1 MPASDPLSL
10 VFLGCVIF
18 SGGFLVIST
27 LLGLGHT
34 DGGLHIGHGH
44 DLHFGHDFGHHF
56 GHNLGGHDIH
66 ANTLHGHSQ
75 LSDGSTHGHAVHADT
90 GLQSPPSLWT
100 TLTNAFLG
108 ALNLYGLLMF
118 LLVFGLVGYV
128 LHNALGLGL
137 LALTF
142 AILLGFG
149 SSIGLTTVLSR
160 VFRPGE
166 ETILTAESSQLEGRV
181 GQVTMAI
188 RPGGIGEV
196 IFTRK
201 GGGRQSIGA
210 RSADGEAIPRD
221 ADVVI
226 LGYHDGIATVQ
237 AWDRFISNV
246 RAGTTPLL
254 EPLEP

>member
-1 MPASDPLSL
+1 MPATDPLSL

-18 SGGFLVIST
+18 SGGFLVITT

-44 DLHFGHDFGHHF
+44 ELHLGHD
-56 GHNLGGHDIH
+56 LGGHDV
-66 ANTLHGHSQ
+66 
-75 LSDGSTHGHAVHADT
+75 GHAVHAHTLNGHSQISDGSSHGHVVHADA
-90 GLQSPPSLWT
+90 GLQSAPSLWT
-100 TLTNAFLG
+100 TLTAAFWG

-137 LALTF
+137 FALTF
-142 AILLGFG
+142 AILLGLG
-149 SSIGLTTVLSR
+149 SSVGLTTVLSR

-181 GQVTMAI
+181 GQVTISI

-210 RSADGEAIPRD
+210 RSADDESIPRD

-226 LGYHDGIATVQ
+226 LGYRDGIATVQ

>member
-1 MPASDPLSL
+1 MPATDPLSL

-44 DLHFGHDFGHHF
+44 GLHLGHD
-56 GHNLGGHDIH
+56 LGGHDAGHAGHAIH
-66 ANTLHGHSQ
+66 TDTIHGHSQ
-75 LSDGSTHGHAVHADT
+75 ISDGSSHGHVVHADT
-90 GLQSPPSLWT
+90 GLQSSPSPWT
-100 TLTNAFLG
+100 TLTAAFWG
-108 ALNLYGLLMF
+108 ALTLYGLLMF

-137 LALTF
+137 LALTV
-142 AILLGFG
+142 AILLGVG
-149 SSIGLTTVLSR
+149 SSIGLTTLLSR
-160 VFRPGE
+160 VFSPGE

-181 GQVTMAI
+181 GQVTMSI

-210 RSADGEAIPRD
+210 RSADDEAIPRE

-226 LGYHDGIATVQ
+226 LGYRGGIATVQ

-246 RAGTTPLL
+246 RAGTMPLL

>member
-18 SGGFLVIST
+18 SGGFLIIST

-44 DLHFGHDFGHHF
+44 GLHFGHDFGHDV
-56 GHNLGGHDIH
+56 GHAAVH
-66 ANTLHGHSQ
+66 ADTVHGHSQ
-75 LSDGSTHGHAVHADT
+75 ISDGSSHGHLTHADT
-90 GLQSPPSLWT
+90 GLQSTSSAWASLT
-100 TLTNAFLG
+100 AAFWG
-108 ALNLYGLLMF
+108 ALNLYGVLMF
-118 LLVFGLVGYV
+118 LLVFGLVGYT

-142 AILLGFG
+142 ATLLGFG
-149 SSIGLTTVLSR
+149 SSVGLTTVLSR
-160 VFRPGE
+160 VFRPGA

-181 GQVTMAI
+181 GQVTLPI

-201 GGGRQSIGA
+201 GGGRQSVGA
-210 RSADGEAIPRD
+210 RGADGEAIPRD
-221 ADVVI
+221 VDVVI
-226 LGYHDGIATVQ
+226 LGYRDGIATVQ

>member
-10 VFLGCVIF
+10 LFLGCVIF
-18 SGGFLVIST
+18 SGGFLVLST

-34 DGGLHIGHGH
+34 DGGLQIGHGH
-44 DLHFGHDFGHHF
+44 GLHLLGHD
-56 GHNLGGHDIH
+56 LGHDVGHAVH
-66 ANTLHGHSQ
+66 ANTVHGHSQ
-75 LSDGSTHGHAVHADT
+75 ISDGSSHGHVAHADT
-90 GLQSPPSLWT
+90 GLQSTPSLWT
-100 TLTNAFLG
+100 SFTAAFWG

-137 LALTF
+137 LAPACAL
-142 AILLGFG
+142 LLGFV
-149 SSIGLTTVLSR
+149 SSVGLTTLLSR

-181 GQVTMAI
+181 GQVTMPI

-210 RSADGEAIPRD
+210 RSADGAAVQRD

-226 LGYHDGIATVQ
+226 LGYRDGIATVQ
-237 AWDRFISNV
+237 AWDRFIANV
-246 RAGTTPLL
+246 RAGTTPQL

>member
-1 MPASDPLSL
+1 MPATDPLSL

-34 DGGLHIGHGH
+34 DGGLHIGHAH
-44 DLHFGHDFGHHF
+44 DLHFGHDLGAHNVGH
-56 GHNLGGHDIH
+56 GLH
-66 ANTLHGHSQ
+66 ADTIHGHSQ
-75 LSDGSTHGHAVHADT
+75 LSDGSSHGHLVHADT
-90 GLQSPPSLWT
+90 GLQSAPSLWT
-100 TLTNAFLG
+100 TLTTAFWG

-137 LALTF
+137 FALTF

-149 SSIGLTTVLSR
+149 SSVGLTTVLSR
-160 VFRPGE
+160 LFQPGE

-181 GQVTMAI
+181 GQVTLAI
-188 RPGGIGEV
+188 RPDGIGEV

-201 GGGRQSIGA
+201 GGGRQSVGA
-210 RSADGEAIPRD
+210 RSADDEAIPRD

-226 LGYHDGIATVQ
+226 LGYRDGIASVQ

-254 EPLEP
+254 EPLDP